1 MMKGSKLTTNCNL
14 AHFLIDFV
22 DNCCYIEPLLTKP
35 NWNCSMSDNNF
46 TIRPIELFKVLSD
59 PTRLK
64 IFQILFNKES
74 RCVGEL
80 VEILDQPQPTISRHL
95 NHLKKLGILSCV
107 RDGTWMWYEVADDLP
122 EWCQEILDITYKQI
136 SSKDI
141 DMSKPAE
148 I

>member
-1 MMKGSKLTTNCNL
+1 M
-14 AHFLIDFV
+14 IQ
-22 DNCCYIEPLLTKP
+22 PL
-35 NWNCSMSDNNF
+35 
-46 TIRPIELFKVLSD
+46 ELFKVLSD
-59 PTRLK
+59 PTRLN

-122 EWCQEILDITYKQI
+122 EWCQEILEIIYKQI
-136 SSKDI
+136 STKDI
-141 DMSKPAE
+141 NMPKPA
-148 I
+148 